1 MKQALLFMKWR
12 ASMHRHLTRFLIFF
26 LIVLF
31 ILPSPIYAQSTK
43 GSLSDISGNIF
54 DEGSAKGEKRNP
66 FTPGAS
72 LTDTDPRG
80 LNLEGIVTGQKTS
93 LVLIGGQIYQT
104 GQKLGNFLIREIK
117 PGQVDVQ
124 SVDGITTLSLPNYV
138 GTLVRGEAFE
148 IAFNNAELAKALRLI
163 AVAGNFNIILPE
175 PTDGRVTVALHQTSL
190 KDALA
195 SILRVNQLE
204 YADENGI
211 IRVGKE
217 DDFTGSSY
225 LATQEFSLQYAKAD
239 QLVDAIKSHLS
250 EKGKITSDTRTNTVI
265 LKDQKAIIDSI
276 MPIIAKLDKQDIQV
290 RIESKI
296 VDVSRNFSRGLGIQW
311 GFTRDAGRVQGF
323 GVDEVGTNTAT
334 DNPWNIDLPAAAPSS
349 GFGLL
354 IGNVLN
360 DADLDAKI
368 TAAETKGDAHILSQ
382 PSITTVNNAPAVIRS
397 GLKIYVKT
405 SSTIAVGGSTG
416 TTSTAEDSG
425 LEEIDTG
432 IQLTVTPQITK
443 GDMIKMKIEAEESE
457 ADFSRAVDNIPAVI
471 DNKATTTVLV
481 RNGETTVIGGM
492 LKIKKTSGTSGVPII
507 SSIPLLGWLF
517 KSKTKTKADNEL
529 LIFITP
535 TIYDSVTITPTEQA
549 AAISEK
555 TYPNII
561 DTKKATKKSK
571 RKIKSKRK

>member
-1 MKQALLFMKWR
+1 MQ
-12 ASMHRHLTRFLIFF
+12 RHLTRFLIS
-26 LIVLF
+26 VLV
-31 ILPSPIYAQSTK
+31 ILLSLPSPVFAQSK
-43 GSLSDISGNIF
+43 KESLSDISENIF
-54 DEGSAKGEKRNP
+54 DEGGAKAEKRNP

-80 LNLEGIVTGQKTS
+80 LNLEGIVTGQQTA
-93 LVLIGGQIYQT
+93 LVLIGGQIYQP
-104 GQKLGNFLIREIK
+104 GQKLGHFLIREIK

-138 GTLVRGEAFE
+138 GTSVRGEAFE

-163 AVAGNFNIILPE
+163 SVAGNFNIILPE

-190 KDALA
+190 KGALA

-250 EKGKITSDTRTNTVI
+250 EKGKITSDTRTNTII
-265 LKDQKAIIDSI
+265 LKDQKAILDSI
-276 MPIIAKLDKQDIQV
+276 TPLIAKLDKQDIQV

-323 GVDEVGTNTAT
+323 GVEGVGTSSAT
-334 DNPWNIDLPAAAPSS
+334 DNPFNINLPAATPTS
-349 GFGLL
+349 GFGILV
-354 IGNVLN
+354 GNVLN
-360 DADLDAKI
+360 NADLDAQI

-416 TTSTAEDSG
+416 TTSSAEDSG
-425 LEEIDTG
+425 LEEINTG

-492 LKIKKTSGTSGVPII
+492 LKIKKTTGSNAVPII

-517 KSKTKTKADNEL
+517 KSKSKTKTDNEL

-535 TIYDSVTITPTEQA
+535 TIYDSVTIMPAQQA
-549 AAISEK
+549 AAIDEK
-555 TYPNII
+555 SYPNVI
-561 DTKKATKKSK
+561 DATKAAKKSK
-571 RKIKSKRK
+571 RKIRSKRK